1 MEILDFE
8 AMAKDAEAALRKVG
22 MDIDAYTMV
31 AGLPVG
37 HMQFIEIAREVDKR
51 GIKLLVFDEPT
62 AVLTEQ
68 EAATLIKAMKEL
80 AASGIAILFI
90 THRLDEVINA
100 ADQITILRDGT
111 QVADLAVADATV
123 PKLAE
128 LMIGREMDRSE
139 LGDPRI

>member
-1 MEILDFE
+1 
-8 AMAKDAEAALRKVG
+8 
-22 MDIDAYTMV
+22 
-31 AGLPVG
+31 
-37 HMQFIEIAREVDKR
+37 MQFIEIAREVDKK

-128 LMIGREMDRSE
+128 LMIGREMDSFRAGGSPGSNPGTGGA
-139 LGDPRI
+139 LR

>member
-1 MEILDFE
+1 
-8 AMAKDAEAALRKVG
+8 
-22 MDIDAYTMV
+22 
-31 AGLPVG
+31 
-37 HMQFIEIAREVDKR
+37 
-51 GIKLLVFDEPT
+51 
-62 AVLTEQ
+62 
-68 EAATLIKAMKEL
+68 MKEL

-139 LGDPRI
+139 LGDPRDLTQEPVVLSVKNLTVDVYKRQALYRGLSLAMKKAERMVRKKKTRALGRFIA